1 MYCATSSKL
10 AANNNRIVMM
20 SVAMLLIREWQRGSV
35 AKTKLLEGE
44 LREILGM
51 YIKWR
56 RL

>member
-51 YIKWR
+51 
-56 RL
+56 